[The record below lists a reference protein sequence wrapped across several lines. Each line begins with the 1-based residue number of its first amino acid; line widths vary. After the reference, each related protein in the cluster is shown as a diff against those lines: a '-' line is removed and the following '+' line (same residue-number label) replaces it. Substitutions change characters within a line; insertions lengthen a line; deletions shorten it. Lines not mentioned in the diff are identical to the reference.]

1 MSTSALLLMIIV
13 QGSVAVATIYFF
25 LKVLKAPVRHADE
38 ESSNHEDRA
47 E

>member
-1 MSTSALLLMIIV
+1 MSTSALLLMVLV
-13 QGSVAVATIYFF
+13 QGSVAAATIYFF

-38 ESSNHEDRA
+38 ESTKHEDRA

>member
-1 MSTSALLLMIIV
+1 MSTSSLLLMVIV
-13 QGSVAVATIYFF
+13 QGSVAATTIYFF

-38 ESSNHEDRA
+38 ESSKHEDRA